1 MKKLALLPILLL
13 LFSFK
18 GDGLKLINHKAF
30 QAYYNSSYF
39 QSELVIYSVTK
50 NRLQGKVPRSIAR
63 FLQDPL
69 EKTSLH
75 TDDYTGSG
83 FDRGHLAPAA
93 DMVWDEKAMREC
105 FYTTNIAPQ
114 YPSFNRGEWKELE
127 FRVRNEAI
135 ERDSLVVY
143 VGSIFEKPGKTGK
156 LFIPSSF
163 YKIIYDPKKK
173 ESISFVFPHLKIIK
187 KYDNYVSDIK
197 TIEKMVGREIIK
209 EEKEYNNS
217 KDF

>member
-1 MKKLALLPILLL
+1 MKKLAFLPILIL

-30 QAYYNSSYF
+30 QAHYNSSYS
-39 QSELVIYSVTK
+39 QSELVVYSVTK
-50 NRLQGKVPRSIAR
+50 KRLQGKVSRSIAK
-63 FLQDPL
+63 FLKDPL

-93 DMVWDEKAMREC
+93 DMVWHETAMREC
-105 FYTTNIAPQ
+105 FYTTNITPQ
-114 YPSFNRGEWKELE
+114 YPGFNRGEWKELE
-127 FRVRNEAI
+127 FRVRSEAI

-143 VGSIFEKPGKTGK
+143 VGVLFKNKEKVKN
-156 LFIPSSF
+156 LYIPSGF
-163 YKIIYDPKKK
+163 YKIIYDPSKK
-173 ESISFVFPHLKIIK
+173 ESIAFLFPHLKQIK
-187 KYDNYVSDIK
+187 KYDSYVSDVK